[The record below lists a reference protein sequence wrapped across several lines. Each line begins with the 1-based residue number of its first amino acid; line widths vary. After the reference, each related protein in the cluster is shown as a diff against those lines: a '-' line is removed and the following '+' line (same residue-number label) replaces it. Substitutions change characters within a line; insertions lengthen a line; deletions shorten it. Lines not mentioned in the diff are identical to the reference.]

1 MRIRRGLASE
11 RLPCGCVTGVY
22 ETYREEIV
30 TIVDAPGA
38 FCANPDH
45 HAGNVLPNGDDR
57 TRRPDA
63 DDSARR

>member
-1 MRIRRGLASE
+1 MRIRRGLASQ

-38 FCANPDH
+38 LCADPDH
-45 HAGNVLPNGDDR
+45 HAGNIVPNAANR
-57 TRRPDA
+57 FRNPDA
-63 DDSARR
+63 EDSVRR